1 MKKDCGIGVKLTVEQ
16 IEIIVAQEIE
26 NANEKSKKF
35 EFMAK
40 AKEKIPYVEGK
51 LLKDVFERMWK
62 AKGLP
67 DNVVAE
73 KDKKEKKPKE

>member
-1 MKKDCGIGVKLTVEQ
+1 
-16 IEIIVAQEIE
+16 
-26 NANEKSKKF
+26 
-35 EFMAK
+35 MAK